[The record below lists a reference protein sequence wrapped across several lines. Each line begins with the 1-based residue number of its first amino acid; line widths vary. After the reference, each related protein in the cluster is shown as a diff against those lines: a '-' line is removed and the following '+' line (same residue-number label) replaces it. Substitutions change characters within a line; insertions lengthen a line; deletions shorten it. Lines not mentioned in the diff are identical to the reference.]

1 MTIEEALTY
10 INSKSWS
17 QWKLGLSRTIDLL
30 KRVGDPH
37 KDLKFVHIAG
47 TNGKGSTS
55 AMITSILTAS
65 GYRVGMYPSPFI
77 ETFNERIQ
85 INGEMI
91 SDDDLCEL
99 TEIVK
104 AAGDAME
111 DHPTHFEIITA
122 IGMLYFKRKRC
133 DVVVL
138 EVGLGGTFDSTNV
151 IDSPELCVITNI
163 GFDHTQYLGET
174 LAEIASNK
182 AGIIKKGSDVVCY
195 PNVPEVMAVIEEAA
209 DKNGSGLEIADFSR
223 ISVIDAGLDG
233 QTLSWSLERS
243 PQNGVQPQEE
253 LQHAQAIG
261 TNDAGN
267 NIIIKMPLIGRYQV
281 RNAAVALTAAEKLA
295 RQGWNITPESI
306 RTGMAKV
313 SWPARFEL
321 LGRDPVFILD
331 GGHNKQCAEAVA
343 ESLKE
348 YLPGEKLTFL
358 IGMLGDKDYEAVL
371 DVLLPFAA
379 KCFCVTPDSERA
391 LPAQKLADSIE
402 AKAESL
408 SGRNNSNIK
417 LKKSKDCASDACE
430 WPVPDSSPRLKAQD
444 ANDNAGDI
452 EVIVYDSVEEAV
464 SDCTKGSTP
473 VLAFGSL
480 YLAGEV
486 RKAYRKCAK
495 KGV

>member
-182 AGIIKKGSDVVCY
+182 AGIIKKGSDVVC
-195 PNVPEVMAVIEEAA
+195 
-209 DKNGSGLEIADFSR
+209 
-223 ISVIDAGLDG
+223 
-233 QTLSWSLERS
+233 
-243 PQNGVQPQEE
+243 
-253 LQHAQAIG
+253 
-261 TNDAGN
+261 
-267 NIIIKMPLIGRYQV
+267 
-281 RNAAVALTAAEKLA
+281 
-295 RQGWNITPESI
+295 
-306 RTGMAKV
+306 
-313 SWPARFEL
+313 
-321 LGRDPVFILD
+321 
-331 GGHNKQCAEAVA
+331 
-343 ESLKE
+343 
-348 YLPGEKLTFL
+348 
-358 IGMLGDKDYEAVL
+358 
-371 DVLLPFAA
+371 
-379 KCFCVTPDSERA
+379 
-391 LPAQKLADSIE
+391 
-402 AKAESL
+402 
-408 SGRNNSNIK
+408 
-417 LKKSKDCASDACE
+417 
-430 WPVPDSSPRLKAQD
+430 
-444 ANDNAGDI
+444 
-452 EVIVYDSVEEAV
+452 
-464 SDCTKGSTP
+464 
-473 VLAFGSL
+473 
-480 YLAGEV
+480 
-486 RKAYRKCAK
+486 
-495 KGV
+495 